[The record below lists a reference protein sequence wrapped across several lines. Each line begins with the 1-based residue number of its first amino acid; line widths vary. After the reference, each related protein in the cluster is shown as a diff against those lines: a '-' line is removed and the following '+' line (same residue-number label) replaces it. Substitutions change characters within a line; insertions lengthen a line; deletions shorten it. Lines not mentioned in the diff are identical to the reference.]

1 MSPGGDTGGK
11 PIAELFWSSPPRE
24 GANPLQGSGTC
35 PESCRCDR
43 SEGLGVQ
50 DRGWGS
56 TGARLATGRDT
67 VSFHNPA
74 ASGVLGEPPAPQK
87 ALARAART
95 QHGGGGFTAT
105 PPAEGQNLARLQAPP
120 RRPGYRG
127 GLGRPRVRVPLA
139 LRGSAVWGWRQ
150 LPEAP
155 PVPPSP
161 PQSRG
166 WRAMEVPGRL
176 SARKDSSDRKGSS
189 DRKDSSARKIS
200 SARKDSSDRKGSSD
214 RRDSSDR
221 KDSAFPAD
229 PSQPQPTP
237 VEITVLTAQDLKSL
251 KTDVSVTVVHVEYNG
266 VILGASSN
274 TAVLPNG
281 TASYNFASSFEC
293 SPEGPNSLHDI
304 VQKPVLLTVL
314 EVLQKEKKQKEKKE
328 MEKTV
333 PLGQAVVDLLPL
345 LQGQCSF
352 KVSAPLYAVLTSP
365 SESLHPEAKAC
376 LEVTVCTREPLLS
389 AVQLSESNLL
399 SVTLEAAYSV
409 PEAFAPAGSLQNYMA
424 CLQVPA
430 AEEKEFPLLFKD
442 GILKLAGEKEPLP
455 RPKKWPLDN
464 VMASGARRIPNSFIV
479 GGPYEDEDG
488 ELNKREDREFR
499 IQAESTKRIVWDTER
514 RCYLDPAAAV
524 VLQKRIRE
532 CQYLPMEVCRM
543 SLPLPSKGKTSKADK
558 GDEDKISFHGVA
570 YVNVGPLLCPG
581 VKQIRGA
588 FPVFAYQDSEV
599 LKKSKGGQ
607 RSVFRDL
614 QKKFSLTKEGLWSS
628 GISTLLSKAVPSKKE
643 DKEKD
648 SNKRTSSSSHIHL
661 SDATGE
667 AENTTSL
674 DGQQY
679 AEAGTFLVMEIKLDK
694 ALVPKRSREELSSRI
709 KEMIPSRPPLPPLTT
724 GAKKAVE
731 DYHNCVTNLAV
742 AILGEYRE
750 LFGKQLPD
758 WGAIDPQTLE
768 EQKHQ
773 LNCQLTI
780 TGKKFAFKEQLQYAV
795 VKIVREKYLKTT
807 AFETQEQ
814 LQEFLSELYVY
825 LVQQMHIELNEL
837 LSKEAPFPT
846 PPTHLTEEQLWFF
859 AREAEV
865 NKDYKLA
872 AFYHHQRLAQD
883 QHNPQSWL
891 DYGVFCLLLEETTK
905 AQECF
910 RQALSL
916 DPDHIQSLL
925 LCGIVAVMLQHYEEA
940 EIFFEDSCCLEPSS
954 ITAWTLSG
962 LFYELQDNNIQAEMA
977 FREAKKLLQ
986 AQLTKKRSIAEAEEG
1001 WEKDISDG
1009 CGRSSSPGPAESLSG
1024 GLGDELPEV
1033 VEPALA
1039 CVGLEK
1045 EAAAPEAAP
1054 RAPSPGSGLSQPLCS
1069 IFMKTVEFLVK
1080 VNAVQFIHQ
1089 ALAHELLNL
1098 EEGPSCAYYLA
1109 LAQAA
1114 LLKEDFSKCEE
1125 CLCEAIRTDC
1135 RNPNVWAQKGH
1146 LCYLKRDFGEA
1157 KKCYERTISFME
1169 DAVDMHFVF
1178 MRLGSI
1184 YLEEKEHGQAKQTY
1198 LLACKD
1204 SPSCLTWLGVGIA
1217 CYRLEEMVEAEDALT
1232 EANALNNTNAE
1243 VWGYLTLICLL
1254 GGREREAE
1262 QCYKHTLK
1270 LGLRNDALLREIRDA
1285 QHRLGF
1291 GNPAL

>member
-1 MSPGGDTGGK
+1 
-11 PIAELFWSSPPRE
+11 
-24 GANPLQGSGTC
+24 
-35 PESCRCDR
+35 
-43 SEGLGVQ
+43 
-50 DRGWGS
+50 
-56 TGARLATGRDT
+56 
-67 VSFHNPA
+67 
-74 ASGVLGEPPAPQK
+74 
-87 ALARAART
+87 
-95 QHGGGGFTAT
+95 
-105 PPAEGQNLARLQAPP
+105 
-120 RRPGYRG
+120 
-127 GLGRPRVRVPLA
+127 
-139 LRGSAVWGWRQ
+139 
-150 LPEAP
+150 
-155 PVPPSP
+155 
-161 PQSRG
+161 
-166 WRAMEVPGRL
+166 
-176 SARKDSSDRKGSS
+176 
-189 DRKDSSARKIS
+189 
-200 SARKDSSDRKGSSD
+200 
-214 RRDSSDR
+214 
-221 KDSAFPAD
+221 
-229 PSQPQPTP
+229 
-237 VEITVLTAQDLKSL
+237 KSL

-281 TASYNFASSFEC
+281 TTSYNFTTSFEC

-352 KVSAPLYAVLTSP
+352 KVSAPLHAVLTSP
-365 SESLHPEAKAC
+365 SESLHPEAKGC

-399 SVTLEAAYSV
+399 SVTLEAAYCV
-409 PEAFAPAGSLQNYMA
+409 PEAFVPAGSLQNYMA

-430 AEEKEFPLLFKD
+430 AEEEFPLLFKD

-464 VMASGARRIPNSFIV
+464 VMAPGARSIPSSFIV

-514 RCYLDPAAAV
+514 RCYLDPPAAL
-524 VLQKRIRE
+524 VLQKHIGE

-570 YVNVGPLLCPG
+570 YVNMGPLLCPG

-588 FPVFAYQDSEV
+588 FRVFAYQDSEV
-599 LKKSKGGQ
+599 LKKSKCQ
-607 RSVFRDL
+607 RSVFQDL
-614 QKKFSLTKEGLWSS
+614 QKKSSLTKEGLWSS
-628 GISTLLSKAVPSKKE
+628 GISTPLSKAVPSKKE

-648 SNKRTSSSSHIHL
+648 SNKMSFIMPGRALASRTLREQCLSS
-661 SDATGE
+661 
-667 AENTTSL
+667 
-674 DGQQY
+674 QQY

-773 LNCQLTI
+773 LDCQLTI
-780 TGKKFAFKEQLQYAV
+780 SGKKFAFKEQLQYAV

-807 AFETQEQ
+807 AFKTQEQ

-825 LVQQMHIELNEL
+825 LVQQMHIELNQL
-837 LSKEAPFPT
+837 LSKEAPFPS
-846 PPTHLTEEQLWFF
+846 PPTRLTEEQLWFF

-872 AFYHHQRLAQD
+872 TFYHHQRLAQD
-883 QHNPQSWL
+883 QDNPQSWL

-954 ITAWTLSG
+954 IPAWTLSG

-986 AQLTKKRSIAEAEEG
+986 AQLTKKRSIPEAEEG
-1001 WEKDISDG
+1001 EEKDISDG
-1009 CGRSSSPGPAESLSG
+1009 CGRSSSLGPAESL
-1024 GLGDELPEV
+1024 P
-1033 VEPALA
+1033 
-1039 CVGLEK
+1039 GLEASFWLMLTNFSHKFPLVLPLSLDWKMSGSRALFLTPYETWSLQK
-1045 EAAAPEAAP
+1045 ETLSSSLLQPPLPPPSFHTPCWDSSAPTRNKKLSSGLLVTRSLA
-1054 RAPSPGSGLSQPLCS
+1054 APSPGSGLSQPLCS

-1080 VNAVQFIHQ
+1080 VNAVQVSST
-1089 ALAHELLNL
+1089 ES
-1098 EEGPSCAYYLA
+1098 PSCAYYLT

-1178 MRLGSI
+1178 LRLGSI

-1217 CYRLEEMVEAEDALT
+1217 CYRLGEMVEAEDALT

-1243 VWGYLTLICLL
+1243 VWGYLTLICLQ

-1270 LGLRNDALLREIRDA
+1270 V
-1285 QHRLGF
+1285 
-1291 GNPAL
+1291 